1 VYIDSVSVSGA
12 VAMRKA
18 KPVKRFAGSLDR
30 HQYKQLQ
37 RIAERH
43 RPPLSLQHVT
53 RYALQNFPS
62 DITKKKS
69 VPDLI
74 GAK

>member
-1 VYIDSVSVSGA
+1 
-12 VAMRKA
+12 MRKA
-18 KPVKRFAGSLDR
+18 KPVKRFTGSLDR

-37 RIAERH
+37 RIAERD
-43 RPPLSLQHVT
+43 RPPLSLQYVT
-53 RYALQNFPS
+53 RDALQNFPS

-69 VPDLI
+69 APDLI